1 MQFNRKKLNILISSL
16 FGIMTIPTLSAAE
29 STVLELDEVMVTGE
43 LIDRPLSKTGVSVEV
58 LDEETLKKRPG
69 LTTVRDALE
78 RTTNVT
84 MVTGTGKA
92 PTIRGVDGTGPAENA
107 IAFFAGSRPRL
118 NWQIDGRPASFNEIA
133 YGDFGI
139 WDIDHIELLRGP
151 QSTLTGRNSIA
162 GTMIVKTKDPSFKQE
177 GALQVATGN
186 LDQRR
191 GSGMVNIPLNDML
204 SVRVAAD
211 WYESVSPVDYMAYEG
226 VSHPEDKDSLTVR
239 GKVLFK
245 PSEDTSLL
253 LTANHSKH
261 TEPNSEIVI
270 KPFSDRTSNFQSQ
283 PTHETKTDSYIAKF
297 DTKLSNTLSLE
308 VTASYS
314 DIEFVRNAKPKTTN
328 VLSESDEYVFE
339 PSIRYADA
347 DGLSAVAGLYFF
359 NARQDEYIEIAG
371 GQNYK
376 DKTDTAAV
384 YTETVI
390 PLNPSFDLSLGLRY
404 EQEKRKRE
412 SSTTNLLQVQQDIT
426 YHALLPKLGLT
437 WYPKNHMTFG
447 FLASRG
453 YSAGGEGIVIAPPF
467 VSHTYDPEYVWNYE
481 LFGRQT
487 FAGGRIKTTQNIF
500 YSRYTD
506 MQLPFDLTPTD
517 FTDEAFETRNADAVE
532 TYGAELG
539 LTYKI
544 NSSFDVY
551 GSLGLL
557 HTKITDYKGSE
568 VEGNELLTAPD
579 LTATAG
585 VTWAK
590 NGWSAGLSGQY
601 TSAYY
606 TSILNN
612 TGSKTDGYFIANAQL
627 AYDFKNYRLFAN
639 ARNLFDS
646 EKSVARYAGATTAG
660 DRAVLVQPRTVMVG
674 FQTSF

>member
-1 MQFNRKKLNILISSL
+1 MQYNRKKLNLISSSL
-16 FGIMTIPTLSAAE
+16 LTALVMPSLSTAE
-29 STVLELDEVMVTGE
+29 SRAIELDEVMVTGE
-43 LIDRPLSKTGVSVEV
+43 LITRPLSKTGVSVEV
-58 LDEETLKKRPG
+58 LDAKTLKTRPA
-69 LTTVRDALE
+69 LSTIRDVLE

-139 WDIDHIELLRGP
+139 WDIDRIELLRGP

-162 GTMIVKTKDPSFKQE
+162 GTMIVKTKDPSFKKE
-177 GALQVATGN
+177 AALQLATGN

-204 SVRVAAD
+204 SIRVAAD
-211 WYESVSPVDYMAYEG
+211 WYESVSPVDYLAYEG
-226 VSHPEDKDSLTVR
+226 VPHPEDKESLTVR

-245 PSEDTSLL
+245 PTADTSLL
-253 LTANHSKH
+253 LTANHATHK
-261 TEPNSEIVI
+261 EPNSEIIV
-270 KPFSDRTSNFQSQ
+270 KPFRDRTSNFPNQ
-283 PTHETKTDSYIAKF
+283 PTHETETDSYIAKF
-297 DTKLSNTLSLE
+297 DTKLTDTLSLG

-314 DIEFVRNAKPKTTN
+314 DIEFIRNAAPNTTN
-328 VLSESDEYVFE
+328 VLSETDEYVFE
-339 PSIRYADA
+339 PSIRYENDN
-347 DGLSAVAGLYFF
+347 GLSVVTGLYFF

-371 GQNYK
+371 GQNYE
-376 DKTDTAAV
+376 DKTDTSAI

-390 PLNPSFDLSLGLRY
+390 PLSPSFDLSLGLRY

-412 SSTTNLLQVQQDIT
+412 SSATTLLTVQQDET

-437 WYPKNHMTFG
+437 WHPKSHMTFG

-453 YSAGGEGIVIAPPF
+453 YSAGGEGIVLAPPF
-467 VSHTYDPEYVWNYE
+467 ISHTYDPEYVWNYE

-487 FAGGRIKTTQNIF
+487 FDGGRIKTTQNIF

-517 FTDEAFETRNADAVE
+517 FTDEAFETRNADTVE

-539 LTYKI
+539 ITYQV
-544 NSSFDVY
+544 NSEFDVY
-551 GSLGLL
+551 GNLGLL
-557 HTKITDYKGSE
+557 HTKITEYKGSE
-568 VEGNELLTAPD
+568 IEGNELLTAPD

-585 VTWAK
+585 ITWAK
-590 NGWSAGLSGQY
+590 NNWSAGFSGQY
-601 TSAYY
+601 TSDYY
-606 TSILNN
+606 TSIINN
-612 TGSKTDGYFIANAQL
+612 AGSKTDGYFVANAQL
-627 AYDFKNYRLFAN
+627 TYDFKNYRIFAH

-646 EKSVARYAGATTAG
+646 EKSVARYEGTTVAD
-660 DRAVLVQPRTVMVG
+660 DRAVLQQPRMVMVG
-674 FQTSF
+674 LQASF

>member
-1 MQFNRKKLNILISSL
+1 MQLNRKKINVLISSL
-16 FGIMTIPTLSAAE
+16 FTILAIPTLSAAE
-29 STVLELDEVMVTGE
+29 STPIELEEVMVTGE
-43 LIDRPLSKTGVSVEV
+43 LIDRPLSKTGISVEV

-69 LTTVRDALE
+69 LTTVRDVLE

-84 MVTGTGKA
+84 VVTGTGKA

-139 WDIDHIELLRGP
+139 WDIDRIELLRGP

-162 GTMIVKTKDPSFKQE
+162 GTMIVKTKDPSFKNE
-177 GALQVATGN
+177 AALQLATGN

-204 SVRVAAD
+204 SIRVAAD
-211 WYESVSPVDYMAYEG
+211 WYESVSPVDYMAYQG
-226 VSHPEDKDSLTVR
+226 VSHPEDKESLAIR
-239 GKVLFK
+239 GKILFK
-245 PSEDTSLL
+245 PTPDTTLL
-253 LTANHSKH
+253 LTANHAMHK
-261 TEPNSEIVI
+261 EPNSEIVI
-270 KPFSDRTSNFQSQ
+270 KPFSDRTSNFPFQ
-283 PTHETKTDSYIAKF
+283 PTHETETDSYIAKF
-297 DTKLSNTLSLE
+297 DTKLSDTLSLAM
-308 VTASYS
+308 TASYS
-314 DIEFVRNAKPKTTN
+314 DIEFVRNAQPGTTN
-328 VLSESDEYVFE
+328 VLSETDEYVFE
-339 PSIRYADA
+339 PSIRYENS
-347 DGLSAVAGLYFF
+347 DGLSAIAGLYFF
-359 NARQDEYIEIAG
+359 NARQDDFIEVAG

-376 DKTDTAAV
+376 DKTDTAAI

-390 PLNPSFDLSLGLRY
+390 PLNSSFDLSLGLRY
-404 EQEKRKRE
+404 EQEKRNRE
-412 SSTTNLLQVQQDIT
+412 SSATTLLSVKQDKT

-437 WYPKNHMTFG
+437 WYPQSHMTFG
-447 FLASRG
+447 FIASRG

-539 LTYKI
+539 ITYQI
-544 NSSFDVY
+544 NSAFDVY

-557 HTKITDYKGSE
+557 HTKITKYKGSE
-568 VEGNELLTAPD
+568 IEGNELLTAPD

-590 NGWSAGLSGQY
+590 NGWSAGFSGQY

-606 TSILNN
+606 TNVINN
-612 TGSKTDGYFIANAQL
+612 AGSKTDGYFVANAQL
-627 AYDFKNYRLFAN
+627 AYDFKNYRIFAN

-646 EKSVARYAGATTAG
+646 EKAVASYEGVMAAN
-660 DRAVLVQPRTVMVG
+660 DRAVLQQPRTVMVG

>member
-1 MQFNRKKLNILISSL
+1 MQFNRKKINRIISSL
-16 FGIMTIPTLSAAE
+16 FAIMAMPTLCAAE
-29 STVLELDEVMVTGE
+29 LTVIELDEVMVSGA
-43 LIDRPLSKTGVSVEV
+43 LIDRPLSKTGISVEV
-58 LDEETLKKRPG
+58 LDEETLQKRPG
-69 LTTVRDALE
+69 LTTVRDVLE

-118 NWQIDGRPASFNEIA
+118 NWQIDGRPASFNEIS

-139 WDIDHIELLRGP
+139 WDIDRIELLRGA

-162 GTMIVKTKDPSFKQE
+162 GTMIVKTKDPSFKKE
-177 GALQVATGN
+177 AALQLATGN

-204 SVRVAAD
+204 SIRVAAD
-211 WYESVSPVDYMAYEG
+211 WYENVSPVDYLAYEA
-226 VSHPEDKDSLTVR
+226 VPHPEEKESLTIR
-239 GKVLFK
+239 GKILFK
-245 PSEDTSLL
+245 PTTNTSLL
-253 LTANHSKH
+253 LTANHTAHK
-261 TEPNSEIVI
+261 EPNSEIVV
-270 KPFSDRTSNFQSQ
+270 KPFSDRTSNFPSQ
-283 PTHETKTDSYIAKF
+283 PTHETEVDSYIAKF
-297 DTKLSNTLSLE
+297 DTKLSDTFSLE

-314 DIEFVRNAKPKTTN
+314 DIEFVRNAQPNTTN
-328 VLSESDEYVFE
+328 LLSETDEYVFE
-339 PSIRYADA
+339 PSIHYENA

-376 DKTDTAAV
+376 DKTDTSAIYA
-384 YTETVI
+384 ETII

-404 EQEKRKRE
+404 EYEKRKRD
-412 SSTTNLLQVQQDIT
+412 SSATTLLTVKQDET
-426 YHALLPKLGLT
+426 YHALLPKFGLT
-437 WYPKNHMTFG
+437 WYPKSHITFG

-487 FAGGRIKTTQNIF
+487 FAAGRIKTTQNIF

-506 MQLPFDLTPTD
+506 MQLPFDLTPTN

-532 TYGAELG
+532 TFGAELG
-539 LTYKI
+539 ITYKV
-544 NSSFDVY
+544 NSEFDVY

-557 HTKITDYKGSE
+557 HTKITEYKGSE
-568 VEGNELLTAPD
+568 IEGNELLTAPD
-579 LTATAG
+579 LTSTVG
-585 VTWAK
+585 VTWVK

-601 TSAYY
+601 TSAYF
-606 TSILNN
+606 TSIINN
-612 TGSKTDGYFIANAQL
+612 SGSKTDGYFVANAQL
-627 AYDFKNYRLFAN
+627 AYDFKNYRIFAN

-646 EKSVARYAGATTAG
+646 EKSVARYAGATVAD